1 MEALEENISDKE
13 LSIMNRHIKS
23 LLSIVVVM
31 TLVIGVF
38 GFASTPVAKAEEKYT
53 FYIVSHGGAIDPFW
67 AVVMKGMKD
76 AKKLLPIKAT
86 YFGPEVASI
95 SELVN
100 LLNSAI
106 AAKPDGIAATI
117 TDPTAVEE
125 PLRRAIK
132 QGIPV
137 IAINVADMRPKDQQ
151 IPYMFYIGQNEY
163 LGGVQAGERIL
174 GETKLTG
181 ITISRGDVGI
191 QEAGH
196 VGLEARA
203 KGFADALGK
212 AGIEVDKL
220 DITPRPEVGFEILRG
235 YFTKHPETN
244 ALLTVGPQGTLPAV
258 QLIREKGWANKILH
272 ATFDL
277 DPVTLAAIREGITL
291 FAIDQQQYM
300 QGFLPMVYLYL
311 YNEFGLVPGGD
322 VLTGPGFVDKTN
334 VELIAELIE
343 QGYR

>member
-1 MEALEENISDKE
+1 MKLHPKFIFIVLLAVALF
-13 LSIMNRHIKS
+13 LGG
-23 LLSIVVVM
+23 VV
-31 TLVIGVF
+31 GP
-38 GFASTPVAKAEEKYT
+38 ASNSFAKAEEEYT
-53 FYIVSHGGAIDPFW
+53 FCIVSHGGVIDPFW
-67 AVVMKGMKD
+67 AVVVRGMKD
-76 AKKLLPIKAT
+76 ATKNFPIKAT

-95 SELVN
+95 TELVN

-106 AAKPDGIAATI
+106 AAKPDGIAVTI

-137 IAINVADMRPKDQQ
+137 IAINVADMRPEEQR

-163 LGGVQAGERIL
+163 LGGVQAGQRIL
-174 GETKLTG
+174 KEAKLRG
-181 ITISRGDVGI
+181 ITINRGAVGI

-196 VGLEARA
+196 IGLEARA

-212 AGIEVDKL
+212 AGIKVDKL

-235 YFTKHPETN
+235 YFTRHPETN
-244 ALLTVGPQGTLPAV
+244 TLLTVGPQGTLPAV
-258 QLIREKGWANKILH
+258 RLIREKGWANKMLH
-272 ATFDL
+272 GTFDL
-277 DPVTLAAIREGITL
+277 DTVTLGAIREGITL
-291 FAIDQQQYM
+291 FAVDQQQYM

-311 YNEFGLVPGGD
+311 YNKFGLQPGGD
-322 VLTGPGFVDKTN
+322 ILTGPGFVDKTN
-334 VELIAELIE
+334 VEQIAQLIK